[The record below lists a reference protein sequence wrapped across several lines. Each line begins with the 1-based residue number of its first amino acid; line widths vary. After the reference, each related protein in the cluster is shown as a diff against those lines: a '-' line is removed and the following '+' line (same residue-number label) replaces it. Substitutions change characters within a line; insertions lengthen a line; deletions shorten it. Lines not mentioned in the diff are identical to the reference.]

1 MKKFSFIFLLV
12 FFYSLPIFANS
23 YIDMITK
30 KPEGY
35 VEDNNKNNEYRRENV
50 KPETWYDNRIAI
62 KSPVVAS
69 KYPSYLAWAR
79 AKEQEGRHYNLR
91 DELQR
96 AIYTIEGIAL
106 GYGVYEL
113 YKR

>member
-1 MKKFSFIFLLV
+1 MKKFSFVFFLV
-12 FFYSLPIFANS
+12 FFYSLQIFANS

-35 VEDNNKNNEYRRENV
+35 VENYKNEEYRRENV

-62 KSPVVAS
+62 KSPVVVS

-79 AKEQEGRHYNLR
+79 AKEQEGRHYDLK
-91 DELQR
+91 DEIQR
-96 AIYTIEGIAL
+96 AIYTMEGIAL